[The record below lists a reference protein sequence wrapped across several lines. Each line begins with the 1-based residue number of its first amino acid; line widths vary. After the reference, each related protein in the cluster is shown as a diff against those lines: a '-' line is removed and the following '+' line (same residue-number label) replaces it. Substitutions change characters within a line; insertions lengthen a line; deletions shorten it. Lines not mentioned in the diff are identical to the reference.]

1 MSGISSLLS
10 IGKSALNAS
19 QVALQV
25 TGDNIANVDTD
36 GYSRQ
41 RVKLVNGT
49 YTSGVDV
56 DGVTRSYDSFV
67 EAQYLDKIS
76 ARERWSALYTGLTGV
91 ESLFNESNTSGINA
105 AMSNFFSDWGNLTS
119 TTASNASITAMLQGT
134 QTLASLLRS
143 AASTLASTKSD
154 TQSAISANVGTLN
167 SLSSAIADLNKKID
181 ASTEGTEAYNSLLD
195 SRDALIEQVSA
206 LVDVNVV
213 DNGSGNLSVY
223 LASGQTVVDGTTG
236 FTFSYEQGQTVR
248 QLSSTSI
255 ANKSDVQCYSSGTDS
270 SEYTIK
276 VVSNGGVGSGAAFE
290 VSLDGGKTWL
300 TDDDGKVLTYSANAE
315 DGKVT
320 VGDLEIWFGT
330 TSNAGSSPTSDL
342 EVGDTFTLVPKKA
355 LYWYTS
361 AGTPELISPQQYA
374 DGTDNARR
382 LTGGTLCGELEL
394 ADTYVGGYRD
404 SLDSLTQSMI
414 WEINRIYSQGTGSEA
429 NASCT
434 GTYSVTDTTAALGDS
449 ASGLV
454 FGSRLTSGASM
465 FYLYD
470 DSGTMVSSASITLD
484 PTTDSLE
491 DVVGKINSAFGGK
504 LTASIVNGQI
514 SLNAS
519 SGYEFR
525 FGDDTSGLFA
535 ALGVNTLLTG
545 SSASD
550 VAINSTATSDIGM
563 VCIGHVGT
571 NGLVASGDTTTASAL
586 AALETTTVSFTI
598 NGKTVANQT
607 LGDYYD
613 TLTGTVGSDTS
624 SAKYQ
629 YTYQGTLASSLQS
642 DKLSVSAVSLDE
654 ELTNLIMY
662 QHAYQAAAKLISTA
676 DSMFQTVL
684 AMKS

>member
-1 MSGISSLLS
+1 
-10 IGKSALNAS
+10 
-19 QVALQV
+19 
-25 TGDNIANVDTD
+25 
-36 GYSRQ
+36 
-41 RVKLVNGT
+41 
-49 YTSGVDV
+49 
-56 DGVTRSYDSFV
+56 
-67 EAQYLDKIS
+67 
-76 ARERWSALYTGLTGV
+76 
-91 ESLFNESNTSGINA
+91 
-105 AMSNFFSDWGNLTS
+105 
-119 TTASNASITAMLQGT
+119 MLQGT

-255 ANKSDVQCYSSGTDS
+255 ANRSDVQCYSSGTDS

-404 SLDSLTQSMI
+404 SLDSLTQSMMPPDPSHRTKLQKYDPPLRGPGG
-414 WEINRIYSQGTGSEA
+414 NDSPRQVQGGALAVRVRERRSLARPPE
-429 NASCT
+429 
-434 GTYSVTDTTAALGDS
+434 AALD
-449 ASGLV
+449 
-454 FGSRLTSGASM
+454 R
-465 FYLYD
+465 
-470 DSGTMVSSASITLD
+470 
-484 PTTDSLE
+484 
-491 DVVGKINSAFGGK
+491 
-504 LTASIVNGQI
+504 
-514 SLNAS
+514 
-519 SGYEFR
+519 
-525 FGDDTSGLFA
+525 
-535 ALGVNTLLTG
+535 
-545 SSASD
+545 
-550 VAINSTATSDIGM
+550 
-563 VCIGHVGT
+563 
-571 NGLVASGDTTTASAL
+571 
-586 AALETTTVSFTI
+586 
-598 NGKTVANQT
+598 
-607 LGDYYD
+607 
-613 TLTGTVGSDTS
+613 
-624 SAKYQ
+624 
-629 YTYQGTLASSLQS
+629 
-642 DKLSVSAVSLDE
+642 SVSCAGEGIAVYLPGFDRSRESPE
-654 ELTNLIMY
+654 EA
-662 QHAYQAAAKLISTA
+662 HG
-676 DSMFQTVL
+676 
-684 AMKS
+684 